1 MTDTLNIFG
10 ALASGAGADSYAAL
24 GLEKNLF
31 RVADED
37 VRAGKVPFYEAPVA
51 TEMKQIA
58 AWVDDVHLRG
68 QRQPL
73 TLMGNIGV
81 GKTLVVGRLSAAL
94 RQQVQAR
101 IAVKSLLLS
110 DAGYGRISVGSWLM
124 TALDVIELPWL
135 PPISPAPDV
144 LPLVA
149 HLARQKIDF
158 GPGRVGRA
166 LAFVARAPA
175 KDRDSYVRHLSTWL
189 RRGALTEAQ
198 ARTLGVGRRLD
209 WEGELIPVLAEL
221 LTLARE
227 AELITTFFLFIDQ
240 VEDLFGPGISATK
253 RSRVLSD
260 LRGLIDYIA
269 AGAPIGLLVAATPDL
284 VERSLTIAYPALAT
298 RLQQRRVDLPLL
310 EQKYAEGFTETWLEP
325 ARVQRPRPGVNVPK
339 AKDLANAAWE
349 AMRRQRQLMPPGEK
363 AVQRFFLTALA
374 DDIDRR
380 AGLRD

>member
-10 ALASGAGADSYAAL
+10 ALAPGSGADAYAPL
-24 GLEKNLF
+24 GLQKNPF

-51 TEMKQIA
+51 MEMARIA

-135 PPISPAPDV
+135 PPISPSPDV

-149 HLARQKIDF
+149 HLARQQIDF
-158 GPGRVGRA
+158 GPGRLGRA
-166 LAFVARAPA
+166 LAFVAKQPA
-175 KDRDSYVRHLSTWL
+175 KERDTYVRHLSTWL

-198 ARTLGVGRRLD
+198 ARTLGVGRRID

-284 VERSLTIAYPALAT
+284 VERSLTVAYPALAT

-310 EQKYAEGFTETWLEP
+310 EQKYAEGFTQTWLE
-325 ARVQRPRPGVNVPK
+325 AALVQRPRAGGNVPK